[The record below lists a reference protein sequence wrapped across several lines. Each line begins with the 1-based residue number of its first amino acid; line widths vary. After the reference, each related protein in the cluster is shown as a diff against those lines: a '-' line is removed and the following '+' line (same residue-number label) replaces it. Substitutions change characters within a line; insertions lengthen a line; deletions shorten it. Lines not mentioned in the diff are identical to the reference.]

1 MAGERVRLGM
11 VRLADAAPLVLA
23 QATGLFGNEGL
34 EVELLVEPS
43 WANVADKLAWGLLDG
58 AVMLPPL
65 AIAMVLGLRG
75 PPTPLL
81 VPAGLSLN
89 GNAITLARPLAELV
103 ASSTPGSLQ
112 DTALALRRAMPRRL
126 NLAVVHAFSTHD
138 LLLRRFLVAG
148 GIDPLTEVT
157 FTVVPPADMVDA
169 LAAGRIDGFCA
180 GAPWGAVA
188 DAAGAGRSVAVTS
201 AVWPNHPE
209 KCLALHAGWAAA
221 NPAAALAVVRAV
233 LRAGQACDQPERSA
247 ALAELLARPEWVG
260 VPAPLIA
267 ASLPGGASGAVDRS
281 VFAAFGAGVP
291 FQAHAAWFAR
301 EMGRWRT
308 MPADA
313 VSVAISAYRPDIYA
327 EAAKSLGLE
336 ADPARLLASLPPLPA
351 SIDGSAPQ
359 S

>member
-11 VRLADAAPLVLA
+11 VRLTDAAPLVLA
-23 QATGLFGNEGL
+23 QATGLFGDEGL
-34 EVELLVEPS
+34 EVDVLVEPS
-43 WANVADKLAWGLLDG
+43 WANVADKLAWGLIDG

-75 PPTPLL
+75 PPTPLI

-89 GNAITLARPLAELV
+89 GNAITLARPLAEAVLSGTP
-103 ASSTPGSLQ
+103 ASLH
-112 DTALALRRAMPRRL
+112 DTAVALRRAMPPRL

-148 GIDPLTEVT
+148 GIDPVTEVA
-157 FTVVPPADMVDA
+157 FTVVPPADMADA

-188 DAAGAGRSVAVTS
+188 EAAGAGRSVAVTS

-221 NPAAALAVVRAV
+221 HPAAALAVVRAV
-233 LRAGQACDQPERSA
+233 LRAGQACDRPEQSA
-247 ALAELLARPEWVG
+247 FLAELLSRPEWVG

-267 ASLPGGASGAVDRS
+267 ASLPGGASGAVDQS
-281 VFAAFGAGVP
+281 VFAAFAAGVP
-291 FQAHAAWFAR
+291 FQAHAAWLAR

-313 VSVAISAYRPDIYA
+313 VTAAVAAYRPDIYA
-327 EAAKSLGLE
+327 DAARSLGLE
-336 ADPARLLASLPPLPA
+336 ADPARLHASLPPMPA
-351 SIDGSAPQ
+351 LFVGN
-359 S
+359 

>member
-11 VRLADAAPLVLA
+11 VRLTDAAPLVLA
-23 QATGLFGNEGL
+23 QATGLFGDEGL

-43 WANVADKLAWGLLDG
+43 WANVADKLAWGLIDG

-75 PPTPLL
+75 PPTPLI

-89 GNAITLARPLAELV
+89 GNAITLARPLAEAVL
-103 ASSTPGSLQ
+103 SGTPASLQ
-112 DTALALRRAMPRRL
+112 DTALALRRAMPPRL

-148 GIDPLTEVT
+148 GIDPVTEVA
-157 FTVVPPADMVDA
+157 FTVVPPADMAEA

-221 NPAAALAVVRAV
+221 QLGGGVGRGARRAAC
-233 LRAGQACDQPERSA
+233 RAGVRSA
-247 ALAELLARPEWVG
+247 GAVRFLGRAAVAAGMGRRAGAADRRFAAGRRERRGRPIRVCRLRRRRPVPGARGMVGAGDGPLADDAGGRRHGRGRRLSSRHLRRRGSGARP
-260 VPAPLIA
+260 
-267 ASLPGGASGAVDRS
+267 
-281 VFAAFGAGVP
+281 
-291 FQAHAAWFAR
+291 
-301 EMGRWRT
+301 
-308 MPADA
+308 
-313 VSVAISAYRPDIYA
+313 
-327 EAAKSLGLE
+327 
-336 ADPARLLASLPPLPA
+336 
-351 SIDGSAPQ
+351 
-359 S
+359 